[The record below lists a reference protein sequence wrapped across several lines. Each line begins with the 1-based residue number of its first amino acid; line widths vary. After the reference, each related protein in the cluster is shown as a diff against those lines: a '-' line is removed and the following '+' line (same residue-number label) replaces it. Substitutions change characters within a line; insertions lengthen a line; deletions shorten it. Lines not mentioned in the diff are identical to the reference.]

1 MPGLIPICCHPL
13 VASKHPPEDLRGAF
27 KACWSWLTLVES
39 HQEAFSCCSVLHFTK
54 PNTIKFARDALGV
67 EGLASSGTFLRLVA
81 VIPFIYP
88 QLCRGDIGLG
98 VVFIVSTGTTEECT
112 TAFLCWVN
120 VMV

>member
-1 MPGLIPICCHPL
+1 M
-13 VASKHPPEDLRGAF
+13 
-27 KACWSWLTLVES
+27 
-39 HQEAFSCCSVLHFTK
+39 
-54 PNTIKFARDALGV
+54 
-67 EGLASSGTFLRLVA
+67 ASSGTFLRLVA